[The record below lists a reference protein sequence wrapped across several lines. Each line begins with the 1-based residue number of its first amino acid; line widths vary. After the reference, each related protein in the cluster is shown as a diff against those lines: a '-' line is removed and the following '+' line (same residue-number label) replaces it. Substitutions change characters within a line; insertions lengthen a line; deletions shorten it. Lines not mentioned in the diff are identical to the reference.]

1 MAEEQPAQQSLVQL
15 ADRLRQVSAE
25 PDLGATLEVAG
36 DVLEGGDAAT
46 AARMLLDRADAE
58 LGEGTWQEMVSALL
72 AEQQAQGDG
81 PAGADQGD
89 DASSADVA
97 DRRPDSLRG
106 DAPTSTPSD
115 AEGALAPDEGTPA
128 PGAGSAVGSA
138 SNADAPNRDT
148 AADDP
153 LAAALRDFADE
164 LASAASDR
172 ARGDLDAREAL
183 ARLKA
188 GFHATRRTLAAV
200 QREELRSRLARAR

>member
-1 MAEEQPAQQSLVQL
+1 MVEEQPAQQSPAQL
-15 ADRLRQVSAE
+15 ADRLRQASAD

-72 AEQQAQGDG
+72 AEQQARADE
-81 PAGADQGD
+81 PDAADQGGD
-89 DASSADVA
+89 TPSADAA
-97 DRRPDSLRG
+97 D
-106 DAPTSTPSD
+106 
-115 AEGALAPDEGTPA
+115 
-128 PGAGSAVGSA
+128 PGAPPAEAAAPASTVSEAGDGSAPS
-138 SNADAPNRDT
+138 ADAADGDT
-148 AADDP
+148 GSDDP

-164 LASAASDR
+164 LASAAAAR
-172 ARGDLDAREAL
+172 ARGDLDARQAL
-183 ARLKA
+183 TRLKA

>member
-1 MAEEQPAQQSLVQL
+1 MVEEQPAQQPLSQL

-46 AARMLLDRADAE
+46 AARMLLDRGDAE

-72 AEQQAQGDG
+72 AEQQARAAEPDAAARAGDT
-81 PAGADQGD
+81 P
-89 DASSADVA
+89 SADAV
-97 DRRPDSLRG
+97 DRDAVPAEAAPVSTVSEVGEASAPKTDAAGG
-106 DAPTSTPSD
+106 DT
-115 AEGALAPDEGTPA
+115 
-128 PGAGSAVGSA
+128 GS
-138 SNADAPNRDT
+138 
-148 AADDP
+148 DDP

-164 LASAASDR
+164 LAWAAAAR
-172 ARGDLDAREAL
+172 ARGDLDARQAL
-183 ARLKA
+183 TRLKA